1 MSPVFNSPI
10 VGRGLYK
17 SSRHVI
23 KIRIKKLH
31 KKSWGVLALW
41 ETTWHPKLCNF
52 AVYQYSCVCIPAMD
66 CTVVEVK
73 CVRNM
78 NIIKLI
84 CARVAQYL
92 QPKFSRQNLGNFIRG
107 GWS

>member
-1 MSPVFNSPI
+1 
-10 VGRGLYK
+10 
-17 SSRHVI
+17 
-23 KIRIKKLH
+23 
-31 KKSWGVLALW
+31 
-41 ETTWHPKLCNF
+41 
-52 AVYQYSCVCIPAMD
+52 MD

-73 CVRNM
+73 RVRNM

-92 QPKFSRQNLGNFIRG
+92 QPKFSRQNVGNFIRA